1 MQSRQER
8 PASLELPSA
17 KFWKWGWAVW
27 VGLARGV
34 EEFGPEVGSREGFW
48 VTGWGVP
55 WGRSFCS
62 MQEKFKKEEEE

>member
-48 VTGWGVP
+48 VTG
-55 WGRSFCS
+55 
-62 MQEKFKKEEEE
+62 